1 LIICAEGEDGL
12 VFSSA
17 IFLFCFLPAVFLL
30 YQLPFGRRWQNVLLA
45 AASLVFY
52 AFGNLR
58 YVPLFLCS
66 ILLNWLTGL
75 LLGTRF
81 PRSRAV
87 IALNIALNLGIL
99 CVYKYTDFLIGN
111 LNALFGLSVE
121 PVGLVL
127 PIGISFFTF
136 QGLSYTIDVYRRPE
150 EYSRSFLK
158 ILLYIS
164 FFPQLIA
171 GPIVRWGDI
180 SAQIDERSC
189 TPEKTSAGIR
199 RFVLGLSKKL
209 LLADTAAVV
218 VDAVFSSGLPDARLA
233 WLGGICYSLQI
244 YFDFSGY
251 SDMAIG
257 MGRMFGFSIRE
268 NFLFP
273 YTAVSIRD
281 FWRKWHIS
289 LSSWFREYLYFPLGG
304 SRVGRGRAALNRLIV
319 FFCTGLWHGAN
330 WTFVLWGLGHG
341 LLSSLEGSGVIPVD
355 RLQKSVPGRLL
366 CRLYTLL
373 SVMLLFTLFRADSVA
388 QGFGMIAAMFRFRA
402 VPAGTLLLAKL
413 SSPAASVILCAA
425 LLLALN
431 PLGGR
436 VHAFLTRE
444 REAELLPDLCCL
456 LLLALSVM
464 ALAQSGFHPFIY
476 FQF

>member
-1 LIICAEGEDGL
+1 M

-30 YQLPFGRRWQNVLLA
+30 AQLPFGRRYQNLLLA

-52 AFGNLR
+52 AFGNLH

-66 ILLNWLTGL
+66 ILLNYLTGL
-75 LLGTRF
+75 LLGTHLKH
-81 PRSRAV
+81 SQV
-87 IALNIALNLGIL
+87 LITLNILLNLGIL
-99 CVYKYTDFLIGN
+99 CVYKYTDFLIAN
-111 LNALFGLSVE
+111 LNAVAGLSLK
-121 PVGLVL
+121 PVGLIL

-150 EYSRSFLK
+150 DYSRSFLK
-158 ILLYIS
+158 LLLYIS

-180 SAQIDERSC
+180 SAQIDGRCCSA
-189 TPEKTSAGIR
+189 EKTSSGVR
-199 RFVLGLSKKL
+199 RFIVGLSKKL
-209 LLADTAAVV
+209 LLADAAAVV
-218 VDAVFSSGLPDARLA
+218 VDAVFGSAVVDFRLA
-233 WLGGICYSLQI
+233 WLGGICYTLQI

-273 YTAVSIRD
+273 YTAASIRD

-304 SRVGRGRAALNRLIV
+304 SRCSRGRAALNRLLV

-341 LLSSLEGSGVIPVD
+341 LLSSLEGSGIIPVD
-355 RLQKSVPGRLL
+355 RLQKSLPGRLL
-366 CRLYTLL
+366 CRVYTLL
-373 SVMLLFTLFRADSVA
+373 SVMLLFTLFRADTVA

-402 VPAGTLLLAKL
+402 LPAAAPLLAKL
-413 SSPAASVILCAA
+413 STPAASATLCAA
-425 LLLALN
+425 LALALSSD
-431 PLGGR
+431 GGR
-436 VHAFLTRE
+436 IHAFLTEE
-444 REAELLPDLCCL
+444 RTAELLPDLCCL
-456 LLLALSVM
+456 LLLVLSVM
-464 ALAQSGFHPFIY
+464 SLAQSGFHPFIY

>member
-1 LIICAEGEDGL
+1 M

-30 YQLPFGRRWQNVLLA
+30 YRLPFGRRWQNALLA
-45 AASLVFY
+45 CASLVFY
-52 AFGNLR
+52 AFGNLH
-58 YVPLFLCS
+58 YVPLFLLS
-66 ILLNWLTGL
+66 VLLNYATGL
-75 LLGTRF
+75 LLGGRLQ
-81 PRSRAV
+81 RSKPL
-87 IALNIALNLGIL
+87 IALNIVLNLGIL
-99 CVYKYTDFLIGN
+99 CVFKYTDFLIGN
-111 LNALFGLSVE
+111 ANALFGLTLK
-121 PVGLVL
+121 PVGLIL
-127 PIGISFFTF
+127 PIGISFYTF
-136 QGLSYTIDVYRRPE
+136 QGLSYTIDVYRKPE

-158 ILLYIS
+158 LLLYIS

-180 SAQIDERSC
+180 AAQIDERVC

-199 RFVLGLSKKL
+199 RFLVGLGKKL
-209 LLADTAAVV
+209 LLADTAAIAA
-218 VDAVFSSGLPDARLA
+218 DAVFAASLPDARLA

-257 MGRMFGFSIRE
+257 MGRMFGFSLKE

-273 YTAVSIRD
+273 YTADSIRD

-289 LSSWFREYLYFPLGG
+289 LSTWFREYLYIPLGG
-304 SRVGRGRAALNRLIV
+304 SRCSRARAALNRLIV

-341 LLSSLEGSGVIPVD
+341 LLSSLEGSGIIPVE
-355 RLQKSVPGRLL
+355 RLQKSIPGRIL
-366 CRLYTLL
+366 CRVYTLL
-373 SVMLLFTLFRADSVA
+373 AVMLLFTLFRADTVA
-388 QGFGMIAAMFRFRA
+388 QGFTMIAAMFRFQA
-402 VPAGTLLLAKL
+402 LPEGALLLARL
-413 SSPAASVILCAA
+413 SSPAMCAVLTAA
-425 LLLALN
+425 LVMALS

-436 VHAFLTRE
+436 IHAFLTEE
-444 REAELLPDLCCL
+444 REKELVPDLCCL
-456 LLLALSVM
+456 LLMVLSVLS
-464 ALAQSGFHPFIY
+464 LAQSGFHPFIY

>member
-1 LIICAEGEDGL
+1 M

-30 YQLPFGRRWQNVLLA
+30 YRLPFGRRWQNALLA
-45 AASLVFY
+45 CASLVFY
-52 AFGNLR
+52 AFGNLH
-58 YVPLFLCS
+58 YVPLFLLS
-66 ILLNWLTGL
+66 VLLNYATGL
-75 LLGTRF
+75 LLGGRLQ
-81 PRSRAV
+81 RSKPL
-87 IALNIALNLGIL
+87 IALNIVLNLGIL
-99 CVYKYTDFLIGN
+99 CVFKYTDFLIGN
-111 LNALFGLSVE
+111 ANALFGLTLK
-121 PVGLVL
+121 PVGLIL
-127 PIGISFFTF
+127 PIGISFYTF
-136 QGLSYTIDVYRRPE
+136 QGLSYTIDVYRKPE

-158 ILLYIS
+158 LLLYIS

-180 SAQIDERSC
+180 AAQIDERVC

-199 RFVLGLSKKL
+199 RFLVGLGKKL
-209 LLADTAAVV
+209 LLADTAAIAA
-218 VDAVFSSGLPDARLA
+218 DAIFAASLPDARLA

-257 MGRMFGFSIRE
+257 MGRMFGFSLKE

-273 YTAVSIRD
+273 YTADSIRD

-289 LSSWFREYLYFPLGG
+289 LSTWFREYLYIPLGG
-304 SRVGRGRAALNRLIV
+304 SRCSRARAALNRLIV

-341 LLSSLEGSGVIPVD
+341 LLSSLEGSGIIPVE
-355 RLQKSVPGRLL
+355 RLQKSIPGRIL
-366 CRLYTLL
+366 CRVYTLL
-373 SVMLLFTLFRADSVA
+373 SVMLLFTLFRADTVA
-388 QGFGMIAAMFRFRA
+388 QGFTMIAAMFRFQA
-402 VPAGTLLLAKL
+402 LPEGALLLAKL
-413 SSPAASVILCAA
+413 SSPAMCAVLTAA
-425 LLLALN
+425 LVMALS

-436 VHAFLTRE
+436 IHAFLTEE
-444 REAELLPDLCCL
+444 REKELVPDLCCL
-456 LLLALSVM
+456 LLMVLSVLS
-464 ALAQSGFHPFIY
+464 LAQSGFHPFIY

>member
-1 LIICAEGEDGL
+1 M

-30 YQLPFGRRWQNVLLA
+30 YRLPFGRRWQNALLA
-45 AASLVFY
+45 CASLVFY
-52 AFGNLR
+52 AFGNLH
-58 YVPLFLCS
+58 YVPLFLLS
-66 ILLNWLTGL
+66 VLLNYATGL
-75 LLGTRF
+75 LLGGRLQ
-81 PRSRAV
+81 RSKPL
-87 IALNIALNLGIL
+87 IALNIVLNLGIL
-99 CVYKYTDFLIGN
+99 CVFKYTDFLIGN
-111 LNALFGLSVE
+111 ANALFGLTLK
-121 PVGLVL
+121 PVGLIL
-127 PIGISFFTF
+127 PIGISFYTF
-136 QGLSYTIDVYRRPE
+136 QGLSYTIDVYRKPE

-158 ILLYIS
+158 LLLYIS

-180 SAQIDERSC
+180 AAQIDERVC

-199 RFVLGLSKKL
+199 RFLVGLAKKL
-209 LLADTAAVV
+209 LLADTAAIAA
-218 VDAVFSSGLPDARLA
+218 DAVFAASLPDARLA

-257 MGRMFGFSIRE
+257 MGRMFGFSLKE

-273 YTAVSIRD
+273 YTADSIRD

-289 LSSWFREYLYFPLGG
+289 LSTWFREYLYIPLGG
-304 SRVGRGRAALNRLIV
+304 SRCSRARAALNRLIV

-341 LLSSLEGSGVIPVD
+341 LLSSLEGSGIIPVE
-355 RLQKSVPGRLL
+355 RLQKSIPGRIL
-366 CRLYTLL
+366 CRVYTLL
-373 SVMLLFTLFRADSVA
+373 AVMLLFTLFRADTVA
-388 QGFGMIAAMFRFRA
+388 QGFTMIAAMFRFQA
-402 VPAGTLLLAKL
+402 LPEGALLLARL
-413 SSPAASVILCAA
+413 SSPAMCAVLTAA
-425 LLLALN
+425 LVMALS

-436 VHAFLTRE
+436 VHAFLTEE
-444 REAELLPDLCCL
+444 REKELVPDLCCL
-456 LLLALSVM
+456 LLMVLSVLS
-464 ALAQSGFHPFIY
+464 LAQSGFHPFIY

>member
-1 LIICAEGEDGL
+1 M

-30 YQLPFGRRWQNVLLA
+30 YRLPFGRRWQNALLA
-45 AASLVFY
+45 CASLVFY
-52 AFGNLR
+52 AFGNLH
-58 YVPLFLCS
+58 YVPLFLLS
-66 ILLNWLTGL
+66 VLLNYATGL
-75 LLGTRF
+75 LLGGRLQ
-81 PRSRAV
+81 RSKPL
-87 IALNIALNLGIL
+87 IALNIVLNLGIL
-99 CVYKYTDFLIGN
+99 CVFKYTDFLIGN
-111 LNALFGLSVE
+111 ANALFGLTLK
-121 PVGLVL
+121 PVGLIL
-127 PIGISFFTF
+127 PIGISFYTF
-136 QGLSYTIDVYRRPE
+136 QGLSYTIDVYRKPE

-158 ILLYIS
+158 LLLYIS

-180 SAQIDERSC
+180 AAQIDERVC

-199 RFVLGLSKKL
+199 RFLVGLGKKL
-209 LLADTAAVV
+209 LLADTAAIAA
-218 VDAVFSSGLPDARLA
+218 DAVFAASLPDARLA

-257 MGRMFGFSIRE
+257 MGRMFGFSLKE

-273 YTAVSIRD
+273 YTADSIRD

-289 LSSWFREYLYFPLGG
+289 LSTWFREYLYIPLGG
-304 SRVGRGRAALNRLIV
+304 SRCSRARAALNRLIV

-341 LLSSLEGSGVIPVD
+341 LLSSLEGSGIIPVE
-355 RLQKSVPGRLL
+355 RLQKSIPGRIL
-366 CRLYTLL
+366 CRVYTLL
-373 SVMLLFTLFRADSVA
+373 SVMLLFTLFRADTVA
-388 QGFGMIAAMFRFRA
+388 QGFTMIAAMFRFQA
-402 VPAGTLLLAKL
+402 LPEGALLLAKL
-413 SSPAASVILCAA
+413 SSPAMCAVLTAA
-425 LLLALN
+425 LVMALS

-436 VHAFLTRE
+436 IHAFLTEE
-444 REAELLPDLCCL
+444 REKELVPDLCCL
-456 LLLALSVM
+456 LLMVLSVLS
-464 ALAQSGFHPFIY
+464 LAQSGFHPFIY

>member
-1 LIICAEGEDGL
+1 MQKGEDSL

-17 IFLFCFLPAVFLL
+17 IFLVCFLPAVFLL
-30 YQLPFGRRWQNVLLA
+30 YQLPFGRRWQNLLLA
-45 AASLVFY
+45 SASLVFY

-66 ILLNWLTGL
+66 ILLNYLTGL
-75 LLGTRF
+75 LLGGRFTRN
-81 PRSRAV
+81 RIV
-87 IALNIALNLGIL
+87 ITLNILLNLGIL

-111 LNALFGLSVE
+111 LNTLFGVSLR
-121 PVGLVL
+121 PVGLIL

-136 QGLSYTIDVYRRPE
+136 QGLSYTIDVYRHPE
-150 EYSRSFLK
+150 QYSRSFLK
-158 ILLYIS
+158 LLLYIS

-180 SAQIDERSC
+180 SEQIDGRIC
-189 TPEKTSAGIR
+189 TAEKTSAGVR
-199 RFVLGLSKKL
+199 RFIVGLCKKL
-209 LLADTAAVV
+209 LLADTAAVI
-218 VDAVFSSGLPDARLA
+218 VDAVFSSGLGDFRLA

-257 MGRMFGFSIRE
+257 MGRMFGFTIRE

-273 YTAVSIRD
+273 YTATSIRD

-289 LSSWFREYLYFPLGG
+289 LSTWFREYLYFPLGG
-304 SRVGRGRAALNRLIV
+304 NRKGRARAVLNRLIV

-341 LLSSLEGSGVIPVD
+341 LLSSLEGSGVIPID
-355 RLQKSVPGRLL
+355 RLQKSVPGRIL
-366 CRLYTLL
+366 CRVYTLL
-373 SVMLLFTLFRADSVA
+373 SVMLLFTLFRADSVR
-388 QGFGMIAAMFRFRA
+388 QGFRMIAAMFRFQLL
-402 VPAGTLLLAKL
+402 PAGSALLAEL
-413 SSPAASVILCAA
+413 SSPAFRVIAVAA
-425 LLLALN
+425 LWLSLDRC
-431 PLGGR
+431 GSR
-436 VHAFLTRE
+436 IHRWLTAEGTR
-444 REAELLPDLCCL
+444 ELLPDLCCL
-456 LLLALSVM
+456 LLLLLSVM
-464 ALAQSGFHPFIY
+464 SLAQSGFHPFIY

>member
-1 LIICAEGEDGL
+1 M

-30 YQLPFGRRWQNVLLA
+30 YRLPFGRRWQNALLA
-45 AASLVFY
+45 CASLVFY
-52 AFGNLR
+52 AFGNLH
-58 YVPLFLCS
+58 YVPLFLLS
-66 ILLNWLTGL
+66 VLLNYATGL
-75 LLGTRF
+75 LLGGRLQ
-81 PRSRAV
+81 RSKPL
-87 IALNIALNLGIL
+87 IALNIVLNLGIL
-99 CVYKYTDFLIGN
+99 CVFKYTDFLIGN
-111 LNALFGLSVE
+111 ANALFGLTLK
-121 PVGLVL
+121 PVGLIL
-127 PIGISFFTF
+127 PIGISFYTF
-136 QGLSYTIDVYRRPE
+136 QGLSYTIDVYRKPE

-158 ILLYIS
+158 LLLYIS

-180 SAQIDERSC
+180 AAQIDERVC

-199 RFVLGLSKKL
+199 RFLVGLGKKL
-209 LLADTAAVV
+209 LLADTAAIAA
-218 VDAVFSSGLPDARLA
+218 DAVFAASLPDARLA

-257 MGRMFGFSIRE
+257 MGRMFGFSLKE

-273 YTAVSIRD
+273 YTADSICD

-289 LSSWFREYLYFPLGG
+289 LSTWFREYLYIPLGG
-304 SRVGRGRAALNRLIV
+304 SRCSRARAALNRLIV

-341 LLSSLEGSGVIPVD
+341 LLSSLEGSGIIPVE
-355 RLQKSVPGRLL
+355 RLQKSIPGRIL
-366 CRLYTLL
+366 CRVYTLL
-373 SVMLLFTLFRADSVA
+373 SVMLLFTLFRADTVA
-388 QGFGMIAAMFRFRA
+388 QGFTMIAAMFRFQA
-402 VPAGTLLLAKL
+402 LPEGATLLARL
-413 SSPAASVILCAA
+413 SSPAMCAVLTAA
-425 LLLALN
+425 LVMALS

-436 VHAFLTRE
+436 IHAFLTEE
-444 REAELLPDLCCL
+444 REKELVPDLCCL
-456 LLLALSVM
+456 LLMVLSVLS
-464 ALAQSGFHPFIY
+464 LAQSGFHPFIY

>member
-1 LIICAEGEDGL
+1 M

-30 YQLPFGRRWQNVLLA
+30 YRLPFGQRWQNALLA
-45 AASLVFY
+45 CASLVFY
-52 AFGNLR
+52 VFGNLH
-58 YVPLFLCS
+58 YVPLFLLS
-66 ILLNWLTGL
+66 VLLNYATGL
-75 LLGTRF
+75 LLGGRLQ
-81 PRSRAV
+81 RSKPL
-87 IALNIALNLGIL
+87 IALNIVLNLGIL
-99 CVYKYTDFLIGN
+99 CVFKYTDFLIGN
-111 LNALFGLSVE
+111 ANALFGLTLK
-121 PVGLVL
+121 PVGLIL
-127 PIGISFFTF
+127 PIGISFYTF
-136 QGLSYTIDVYRRPE
+136 QGLSYTIDVYRKPE

-158 ILLYIS
+158 LLLYIS

-180 SAQIDERSC
+180 AAQIDERVC

-199 RFVLGLSKKL
+199 RFLVGLGKKL
-209 LLADTAAVV
+209 LLADTAAIAA
-218 VDAVFSSGLPDARLA
+218 DAVFAASLPDARLA

-257 MGRMFGFSIRE
+257 MGRMFGFSLKE

-273 YTAVSIRD
+273 YTADSIRD

-289 LSSWFREYLYFPLGG
+289 LSTWFREYLYIPLGG
-304 SRVGRGRAALNRLIV
+304 SRCSRARAALNRLIV

-341 LLSSLEGSGVIPVD
+341 LLSSLEGSGIIPVE
-355 RLQKSVPGRLL
+355 RLQKSIPGRIL
-366 CRLYTLL
+366 CRVYTLL
-373 SVMLLFTLFRADSVA
+373 AVMLLFTLFRADTVA
-388 QGFGMIAAMFRFRA
+388 QGFTMIAAMFRFQA
-402 VPAGTLLLAKL
+402 LPEGANLLARL
-413 SSPAASVILCAA
+413 SSPAMCAVLTAA
-425 LLLALN
+425 LVMALS

-436 VHAFLTRE
+436 VHAFLTEE
-444 REAELLPDLCCL
+444 REKELVPDLCCL
-456 LLLALSVM
+456 LLMVLSVLS
-464 ALAQSGFHPFIY
+464 LAQSGFHPFIY

>member
-1 LIICAEGEDGL
+1 M

-30 YQLPFGRRWQNVLLA
+30 YRLPFGRRWQNALLA
-45 AASLVFY
+45 CASLVFY
-52 AFGNLR
+52 AFGNLH
-58 YVPLFLCS
+58 YVPLFLLS
-66 ILLNWLTGL
+66 VLLNYATGL
-75 LLGTRF
+75 LLGGRLQ
-81 PRSRAV
+81 RSKPL
-87 IALNIALNLGIL
+87 IALNIVLNLGIL
-99 CVYKYTDFLIGN
+99 CVFKYTDFLIGN
-111 LNALFGLSVE
+111 ANALFGLTLK
-121 PVGLVL
+121 PVGLIL
-127 PIGISFFTF
+127 PIGISFYTF
-136 QGLSYTIDVYRRPE
+136 QGLSYTIDVYRKPE

-158 ILLYIS
+158 LLLYIS

-180 SAQIDERSC
+180 AAQIDERVC

-199 RFVLGLSKKL
+199 RFLVGLGKKL
-209 LLADTAAVV
+209 LLADTAAIAA
-218 VDAVFSSGLPDARLA
+218 DAVFAASLPDARLA

-257 MGRMFGFSIRE
+257 MGKMFGFSIKE

-273 YTAVSIRD
+273 YTADSIRD

-289 LSSWFREYLYFPLGG
+289 LSIWFREYLYIPLGG
-304 SRVGRGRAALNRLIV
+304 SRCSRARAALNRLIV

-341 LLSSLEGSGVIPVD
+341 LLSSLEGSGIIPVE
-355 RLQKSVPGRLL
+355 RLQKSIPGRIL
-366 CRLYTLL
+366 CRVYTLL
-373 SVMLLFTLFRADSVA
+373 SVMLLFTLFRADTVA
-388 QGFGMIAAMFRFRA
+388 QGFTMIAAMFRFQA
-402 VPAGTLLLAKL
+402 LPEGALLLAKL
-413 SSPAASVILCAA
+413 SSPAMCAVLTAA
-425 LLLALN
+425 LVMALS

-436 VHAFLTRE
+436 IHAFLTEE
-444 REAELLPDLCCL
+444 REKELVPDLCCL
-456 LLLALSVM
+456 LLMVLSVLS
-464 ALAQSGFHPFIY
+464 LAQSGFHPFIY

>member
-1 LIICAEGEDGL
+1 M

-30 YQLPFGRRWQNVLLA
+30 YRLPFGRRWQNVLLA
-45 AASLVFY
+45 CASLVFY
-52 AFGNLR
+52 AFGNLH
-58 YVPLFLCS
+58 YVPLFLLS
-66 ILLNWLTGL
+66 VLLNYATGL
-75 LLGTRF
+75 LLGGRLQ
-81 PRSRAV
+81 RSKPL
-87 IALNIALNLGIL
+87 IALNIVLNLGIL
-99 CVYKYTDFLIGN
+99 CVFKYTDFLIGN
-111 LNALFGLSVE
+111 ANALFGLTLK
-121 PVGLVL
+121 PVGLIL
-127 PIGISFFTF
+127 PIGISFYTF
-136 QGLSYTIDVYRRPE
+136 QGLSYTIDVYRKPE

-158 ILLYIS
+158 LLLYIS

-180 SAQIDERSC
+180 AAQIDERVC

-199 RFVLGLSKKL
+199 RFLVGLGKKL
-209 LLADTAAVV
+209 LLADTAAIAA
-218 VDAVFSSGLPDARLA
+218 DAVFAASLPDARLA

-257 MGRMFGFSIRE
+257 MGRMFGFSLKE

-273 YTAVSIRD
+273 YTADSIRD

-289 LSSWFREYLYFPLGG
+289 LSTWFREYLYIPLGG
-304 SRVGRGRAALNRLIV
+304 SRCSRARAALNRLIV

-341 LLSSLEGSGVIPVD
+341 LLSSLEGSGIIPVE
-355 RLQKSVPGRLL
+355 RLQKSIPGRIL
-366 CRLYTLL
+366 CRVYTLL
-373 SVMLLFTLFRADSVA
+373 SVMLLFTLFRADTVA
-388 QGFGMIAAMFRFRA
+388 QGFTMIAAMFRFQA
-402 VPAGTLLLAKL
+402 LPEGALLLAKL
-413 SSPAASVILCAA
+413 SSPAMCAVLTAA
-425 LLLALN
+425 LIMALS

-436 VHAFLTRE
+436 IHAFLTEE
-444 REAELLPDLCCL
+444 REKELVPDLCCL
-456 LLLALSVM
+456 LLMVLSVLS
-464 ALAQSGFHPFIY
+464 LAQSGFHPFIY

>member
-1 LIICAEGEDGL
+1 M

-30 YQLPFGRRWQNVLLA
+30 YRLPFGRRWQNALLA
-45 AASLVFY
+45 CASLVFY
-52 AFGNLR
+52 AFGNLH
-58 YVPLFLCS
+58 YVPLFLLS
-66 ILLNWLTGL
+66 VLLNYATGL
-75 LLGTRF
+75 LLGGRLQ
-81 PRSRAV
+81 RSKPL
-87 IALNIALNLGIL
+87 IALNIVLNLGIL
-99 CVYKYTDFLIGN
+99 CVFKYTDFLIGN
-111 LNALFGLSVE
+111 ANALFGLTLK
-121 PVGLVL
+121 PVGLIL
-127 PIGISFFTF
+127 PIGISFYTF
-136 QGLSYTIDVYRRPE
+136 QGLSYTIDVYRKPE

-158 ILLYIS
+158 LLLYIS

-180 SAQIDERSC
+180 AAQIDERVC

-199 RFVLGLSKKL
+199 RFLVGLGKKL
-209 LLADTAAVV
+209 LLADTAAIAA
-218 VDAVFSSGLPDARLA
+218 DAIFAASLPDARLA

-257 MGRMFGFSIRE
+257 MGRMFGFSLKE

-273 YTAVSIRD
+273 YTADSIRD

-289 LSSWFREYLYFPLGG
+289 LSTWFREYLYIPLGG
-304 SRVGRGRAALNRLIV
+304 SRCSRARAALNRLIV

-341 LLSSLEGSGVIPVD
+341 LLSSLEGSGIIPVEH
-355 RLQKSVPGRLL
+355 LQKSIPGRIL
-366 CRLYTLL
+366 CRVYTLL
-373 SVMLLFTLFRADSVA
+373 AVMLLFTLFRADTVA
-388 QGFGMIAAMFRFRA
+388 QGFTMIAAMFRFQA
-402 VPAGTLLLAKL
+402 LPEGALLLARL
-413 SSPAASVILCAA
+413 SSPAMCAVLTAA
-425 LLLALN
+425 LVMALS

-436 VHAFLTRE
+436 IHAFLTEE
-444 REAELLPDLCCL
+444 REKELVPDLCCL
-456 LLLALSVM
+456 LLMVLSVLS
-464 ALAQSGFHPFIY
+464 LAQSGFHPFIY

>member
-1 LIICAEGEDGL
+1 M

-30 YQLPFGRRWQNVLLA
+30 YRLPFGRRWQNALLA
-45 AASLVFY
+45 CASLVFY
-52 AFGNLR
+52 AFGNLH
-58 YVPLFLCS
+58 YVPLFLLS
-66 ILLNWLTGL
+66 VLLNYATGL
-75 LLGTRF
+75 LLGGRLQ
-81 PRSRAV
+81 RSKPL
-87 IALNIALNLGIL
+87 IALNIVLNLGIL
-99 CVYKYTDFLIGN
+99 CVFKYTDFLIGN
-111 LNALFGLSVE
+111 ANALFGLTLK
-121 PVGLVL
+121 PVGLIL
-127 PIGISFFTF
+127 PIGISFYTF
-136 QGLSYTIDVYRRPE
+136 QGLSYTIDVYRKPE

-158 ILLYIS
+158 LLLYIS

-180 SAQIDERSC
+180 AAQIDERVC

-199 RFVLGLSKKL
+199 RFLVGLGKKL
-209 LLADTAAVV
+209 LLADTAAIAA
-218 VDAVFSSGLPDARLA
+218 DAVFAASLPDARLA

-257 MGRMFGFSIRE
+257 MGRMFGFSLKE

-273 YTAVSIRD
+273 YTADSIRD

-289 LSSWFREYLYFPLGG
+289 LSTWFREYLYIPLGG
-304 SRVGRGRAALNRLIV
+304 SHCSRARAALNRLIV

-341 LLSSLEGSGVIPVD
+341 LLSSLEGSGIIPVE
-355 RLQKSVPGRLL
+355 RLQKSIPGRIL
-366 CRLYTLL
+366 CRVYTLL
-373 SVMLLFTLFRADSVA
+373 SVMLLFTLFRADTVA
-388 QGFGMIAAMFRFRA
+388 QGFTMIAAMFRFQA
-402 VPAGTLLLAKL
+402 LPEGANLLAKL
-413 SSPAASVILCAA
+413 SSPAMCAVLTAA
-425 LLLALN
+425 LVMALS

-436 VHAFLTRE
+436 IHAFLTEE
-444 REAELLPDLCCL
+444 REKELVPDLCCL
-456 LLLALSVM
+456 LLMVLSVLS
-464 ALAQSGFHPFIY
+464 LAQSGFHPFIY

>member
-1 LIICAEGEDGL
+1 M

-30 YQLPFGRRWQNVLLA
+30 YRLPFGRRWQNALLA
-45 AASLVFY
+45 CASLVFY
-52 AFGNLR
+52 AFGNLH
-58 YVPLFLCS
+58 YVPLFLLS
-66 ILLNWLTGL
+66 VLLNYATGL
-75 LLGTRF
+75 LLGGRLQ
-81 PRSRAV
+81 RSKPL
-87 IALNIALNLGIL
+87 IALNIVLNLGIL
-99 CVYKYTDFLIGN
+99 CVFKYTDFLIGN
-111 LNALFGLSVE
+111 ANALFGLTLK
-121 PVGLVL
+121 PMGLIL
-127 PIGISFFTF
+127 PIGISFYTF
-136 QGLSYTIDVYRRPE
+136 QGLSYTIDVYRKPE

-158 ILLYIS
+158 LLLYIS

-180 SAQIDERSC
+180 AAQIDERVC

-199 RFVLGLSKKL
+199 RFLVGLGKKL
-209 LLADTAAVV
+209 LLADTAAIAA
-218 VDAVFSSGLPDARLA
+218 DAVFAASLPDARLA

-257 MGRMFGFSIRE
+257 MGRMFGFSLKE

-273 YTAVSIRD
+273 YTADSIRD

-289 LSSWFREYLYFPLGG
+289 LSTWFREYLYIPLGG
-304 SRVGRGRAALNRLIV
+304 SRCSRARAALNRLIV

-341 LLSSLEGSGVIPVD
+341 LLSSLEGSGIIPVE
-355 RLQKSVPGRLL
+355 RLQKSIPGRIL
-366 CRLYTLL
+366 CRVYTLL
-373 SVMLLFTLFRADSVA
+373 SVMLLFTLFRADTVA
-388 QGFGMIAAMFRFRA
+388 QGFTMIAAMFRFQA
-402 VPAGTLLLAKL
+402 LPEGALLLAKL
-413 SSPAASVILCAA
+413 SSPAMCAVLTAA
-425 LLLALN
+425 LVMALS

-436 VHAFLTRE
+436 IHAFLTEE
-444 REAELLPDLCCL
+444 REKELVPDLCCL
-456 LLLALSVM
+456 LLMVLSVLS
-464 ALAQSGFHPFIY
+464 LAQSGFHPFIY

>member
-1 LIICAEGEDGL
+1 M

-17 IFLFCFLPAVFLL
+17 IFLFCFLPIVFLL
-30 YQLPFGRRWQNVLLA
+30 YQLPFGRRWENILLA

-66 ILLNWLTGL
+66 ILLNYLTGL

-81 PRSRAV
+81 PKSRTI
-87 IALNIALNLGIL
+87 IALNIILNLGIL
-99 CVYKYTDFLIGN
+99 SVYKYTDFLIGN
-111 LNALFGLSVE
+111 LNAVFGLSLA
-121 PVGLVL
+121 PVGLIL

-158 ILLYIS
+158 LLLYIS

-180 SAQIDERSC
+180 SEQIDNRSC
-189 TPEKTSAGIR
+189 TAERTSSGIR
-199 RFVLGLSKKL
+199 RFIVGLSKKL

-218 VDAVFSSGLPDARLA
+218 VDAVFSSGIPDARLA
-233 WLGGICYSLQI
+233 WLGGICYTLQI
-244 YFDFSGY
+244 YYDFSGY

-257 MGRMFGFSIRE
+257 MGRMFGFSIKE

-281 FWRKWHIS
+281 FWRRWHIS
-289 LSSWFREYLYFPLGG
+289 LSTWFREYLYYPLGG
-304 SRVGRGRAALNRLIV
+304 SRCGRSRAALNRLIV

-341 LLSSLEGSGVIPVD
+341 LLSSLEGSGLIPVE
-355 RLQKSVPGRLL
+355 RLQKRAPGRLL
-366 CRLYTLL
+366 CRVYTLL
-373 SVMLLFTLFRADSVA
+373 SVMLLFTLFRADTVA
-388 QGFGMIAAMFRFRA
+388 QGFGMIAAMFRFQSL
-402 VPAGTLLLAKL
+402 PAASLLLAKL
-413 SSPAASVILCAA
+413 SAPAFSVILCTA
-425 LLLALN
+425 LILALSTD
-431 PLGGR
+431 GGKLHR
-436 VHAFLTRE
+436 YLTEVRSS
-444 REAELLPDLCCL
+444 ELVPDLCCL
-456 LLLALSVM
+456 LLLVLSVM
-464 ALAQSGFHPFIY
+464 SLTQSGFHPFIY

>member
-1 LIICAEGEDGL
+1 M

-30 YQLPFGRRWQNVLLA
+30 YRLPFGRRWQNALLA
-45 AASLVFY
+45 YASLVFY
-52 AFGNLR
+52 AFGNLH
-58 YVPLFLCS
+58 YVPLFLLS
-66 ILLNWLTGL
+66 VLLNYATGL
-75 LLGTRF
+75 LLGGRLQ
-81 PRSRAV
+81 RSKPL
-87 IALNIALNLGIL
+87 IALNIVLNLGIL
-99 CVYKYTDFLIGN
+99 CVFKYTDFLIGN
-111 LNALFGLSVE
+111 ANALFGLTLK
-121 PVGLVL
+121 PVGLIL
-127 PIGISFFTF
+127 PIGISFYTF
-136 QGLSYTIDVYRRPE
+136 QGLSYTIDVYRKPE

-158 ILLYIS
+158 LLLYIS

-180 SAQIDERSC
+180 AAQIDERVC

-199 RFVLGLSKKL
+199 RFLVGLGKKL
-209 LLADTAAVV
+209 LLADTAAIAA
-218 VDAVFSSGLPDARLA
+218 DAVFAASLPDARLA

-257 MGRMFGFSIRE
+257 MGRMFGFSLKE

-273 YTAVSIRD
+273 YTADSIRD

-289 LSSWFREYLYFPLGG
+289 LSTWFREYLYIPLGG
-304 SRVGRGRAALNRLIV
+304 SRCSRARAALNRLIV

-341 LLSSLEGSGVIPVD
+341 LLSSLEGSGIIPVE
-355 RLQKSVPGRLL
+355 RLQKSIPGRIL
-366 CRLYTLL
+366 CRVYTLL
-373 SVMLLFTLFRADSVA
+373 SVMLLFTLFRADTVA
-388 QGFGMIAAMFRFRA
+388 QGFTMIAAMFRFQA
-402 VPAGTLLLAKL
+402 LPEGALLLAKL
-413 SSPAASVILCAA
+413 SSPAMCAVLTAA
-425 LLLALN
+425 LVMALS

-436 VHAFLTRE
+436 IHAFLTEE
-444 REAELLPDLCCL
+444 REKELVPDLCCL
-456 LLLALSVM
+456 LLMVLSVLS
-464 ALAQSGFHPFIY
+464 LAQSGFHPFIY

>member
-1 LIICAEGEDGL
+1 L

-30 YQLPFGRRWQNVLLA
+30 YRLPFGRRWQNALLA
-45 AASLVFY
+45 CASLVFY
-52 AFGNLR
+52 AFGNLH
-58 YVPLFLCS
+58 YVPLFLLS
-66 ILLNWLTGL
+66 VLLNYATGL
-75 LLGTRF
+75 LLGGRLQ
-81 PRSRAV
+81 RSKPL
-87 IALNIALNLGIL
+87 IALNIVLNLGIL
-99 CVYKYTDFLIGN
+99 CVFKYTDFLIGN
-111 LNALFGLSVE
+111 ANALFGLTLK
-121 PVGLVL
+121 PVGLIL
-127 PIGISFFTF
+127 PIGISFYTF
-136 QGLSYTIDVYRRPE
+136 QGLSYTIDVYRKPE

-158 ILLYIS
+158 LLLYIS

-180 SAQIDERSC
+180 AAQIDERVC

-199 RFVLGLSKKL
+199 RFLVGLGKKL
-209 LLADTAAVV
+209 LLADTAAIAA
-218 VDAVFSSGLPDARLA
+218 DAVFAASLPDARLA

-257 MGRMFGFSIRE
+257 MGRMFGFSLKE

-273 YTAVSIRD
+273 YTADSIRD

-289 LSSWFREYLYFPLGG
+289 LSTWFREYLYIPLGG
-304 SRVGRGRAALNRLIV
+304 SRCSRARAALNRLIV

-341 LLSSLEGSGVIPVD
+341 LLSSLEGSGIIPVE
-355 RLQKSVPGRLL
+355 RLQKSIPGRIL
-366 CRLYTLL
+366 CRVYTLL
-373 SVMLLFTLFRADSVA
+373 SVMLLFTLFRADTVA
-388 QGFGMIAAMFRFRA
+388 QGFTMIAAMFRFQA
-402 VPAGTLLLAKL
+402 LPEGALLLAKL
-413 SSPAASVILCAA
+413 SSPAMCAVLTAA
-425 LLLALN
+425 LVMALS

-436 VHAFLTRE
+436 IHAFLTEE
-444 REAELLPDLCCL
+444 REKELVPDLCCL
-456 LLLALSVM
+456 LLMVLSVLS
-464 ALAQSGFHPFIY
+464 LAQSGFHPFIY

>member
-1 LIICAEGEDGL
+1 M

-30 YQLPFGRRWQNVLLA
+30 YRLPFGRRWQNALLA
-45 AASLVFY
+45 CASLVFY
-52 AFGNLR
+52 AFGNLH
-58 YVPLFLCS
+58 YVPLFLLS
-66 ILLNWLTGL
+66 VLLNYATGL
-75 LLGTRF
+75 LLGGRLQ
-81 PRSRAV
+81 RSKPL
-87 IALNIALNLGIL
+87 IALNIVLNLGIL
-99 CVYKYTDFLIGN
+99 CVFKYTDFLIGN
-111 LNALFGLSVE
+111 ANALFGLTLK
-121 PVGLVL
+121 PVGLIL
-127 PIGISFFTF
+127 PIGISFYTF
-136 QGLSYTIDVYRRPE
+136 QGLSYTIDVYRKPE

-158 ILLYIS
+158 LLLYIS

-180 SAQIDERSC
+180 AAQIDERVC

-199 RFVLGLSKKL
+199 RFLVGLGKKL
-209 LLADTAAVV
+209 LLADTAAIAA
-218 VDAVFSSGLPDARLA
+218 DAIFAASLPDARLA

-257 MGRMFGFSIRE
+257 MGRMFGFSLKE

-273 YTAVSIRD
+273 YTAGSIRD

-289 LSSWFREYLYFPLGG
+289 LSTWFREYLYIPLGG
-304 SRVGRGRAALNRLIV
+304 SRCSRARAALNRLIV

-341 LLSSLEGSGVIPVD
+341 LLSSLEGSGIIPVE
-355 RLQKSVPGRLL
+355 RLQKSIPGRIL
-366 CRLYTLL
+366 CRVYTLL
-373 SVMLLFTLFRADSVA
+373 SVMLLFTLFRADTVA
-388 QGFGMIAAMFRFRA
+388 QGFTMIAAMFRFQA
-402 VPAGTLLLAKL
+402 LPEGANLLAKL
-413 SSPAASVILCAA
+413 SSPAMCAVLTAA
-425 LLLALN
+425 LVMALS

-436 VHAFLTRE
+436 IHAFLTEE
-444 REAELLPDLCCL
+444 REKELVPDLCCL
-456 LLLALSVM
+456 LLMVLSVLS
-464 ALAQSGFHPFIY
+464 LAQSGFHPFIY